1 MEFQRGLKSEAVR
14 ARKEEKKIASALAS
28 SSVKGGGKDGGDGE
42 RVGERTWMD
51 PDWMPDMML
60 GKSSRQGS
68 ALPDIGYGRRNPNEV
83 RKKKK

>member
-1 MEFQRGLKSEAVR
+1 VKSESVR
-14 ARKEEKKIASALAS
+14 ARKEEKKIASALAA
-28 SSVKGGGKDGGDGE
+28 SSVGE
-42 RVGERTWMD
+42 TGNKTWMD